1 MSSLIH
7 RDVDDKDLRT
17 CFSYR
22 EEQGSIYVCIYTLSY
37 MYAQK
42 TGIDAEAYKCVSA
55 FQLIGIPK
63 GTGTRQKHIILCLYF
78 YLSALTFGCHRAG
91 RHIRL
96 QNLMLYLIFSLIGLF
111 ERTYTLVNNKILICL
126 PKISARWAYI
136 YFLKN

>member
-7 RDVDDKDLRT
+7 RDVGDKDLRN
-17 CFSYR
+17 CFLYR

-78 YLSALTFGCHRAG
+78 YLSALTFSCHRVG

-96 QNLMLYLIFSLIGLF
+96 QNLILYLIFSLIGLF
-111 ERTYTLVNNKILICL
+111 ERTYTLVNSKILICF
-126 PKISARWAYI
+126 PKISACWAYI
-136 YFLKN
+136 